1 MRHALVTLSL
11 AAAVA
16 TLGGCAVSSE
26 SVTFQDDGPPR
37 HQHGWQD
44 WWSYQ
49 FVYHPN
55 DQLYFEPYTGTYHW
69 FENETWR
76 SGTELP
82 NALSPDPSL
91 AQVVFL
97 QEGQFPW
104 AQHQTTTFVHE
115 SRRPFRPA
123 QHDAVGY
130 ARANGWMLPES
141 TGTGEAFATVSTESD
156 RPD

>member
-1 MRHALVTLSL
+1 MRHTLVTLSI

-16 TLGGCAVSSE
+16 TLGGCAVTSDTI
-26 SVTFQDDGPPR
+26 TFEDSGQPR
-37 HQHGWQD
+37 HEHGWQD
-44 WWSYQ
+44 WWNFQ

-55 DQLYFEPYTGTYHW
+55 DQVYFEPYTGTYHW
-69 FENETWR
+69 FQNERWNTG
-76 SGTELP
+76 SELP
-82 NALSPDPSL
+82 SAFSPDPDL

-97 QEGQFPW
+97 QEDAFPW
-104 AQHQTTTFVHE
+104 AQHNTTTFVHE

-130 ARANGWMLPES
+130 ASANGWPMPENAE
-141 TGTGEAFATVSTESD
+141 GGVFANVSTQND